1 MNEDYA
7 EGDPLAVTVGKGL
20 ANKLG
25 NAQERKHLGLTE
37 SSDVPENMSKLY
49 LANHTTKLFTG
60 YTFFFFNGVQLD
72 ILNSKEGWP
81 TQIKARGA
89 MVGRYKKLPAR
100 SVF

>member
-37 SSDVPENMSKLY
+37 SSDVPENMPKLY

-60 YTFFFFNGVQLD
+60 YIFFFFMASNLTLSIQRKGGQH
-72 ILNSKEGWP
+72 K
-81 TQIKARGA
+81 
-89 MVGRYKKLPAR
+89 
-100 SVF
+100 